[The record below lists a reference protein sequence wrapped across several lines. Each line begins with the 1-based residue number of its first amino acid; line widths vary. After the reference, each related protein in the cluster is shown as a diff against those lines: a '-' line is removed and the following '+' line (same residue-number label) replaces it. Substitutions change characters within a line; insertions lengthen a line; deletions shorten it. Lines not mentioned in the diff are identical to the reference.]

1 MTDIA
6 LTWNPAKGRADLSLA
21 AGDFL
26 LEQGLRTAVII
37 SLFTDGLARGD
48 DDLAD
53 GDGGNQ
59 GDRRGWWG
67 DVPLAG
73 EAPRRIGSRLWLL
86 RRAKATEG
94 TRLRA
99 ITMAQ
104 EALAWMRGDGLV
116 DRIEVEATL
125 AGTPPDR
132 LLMTIT
138 LRRGA
143 VSARFDLPWAIELSR

>member
-6 LTWNPAKGRADLSLA
+6 LTWNAAEGRADLALA
-21 AGDFL
+21 GGDL
-26 LEQGLRTAVII
+26 LLDQGLRTAVII

-48 DDLAD
+48 DDLATAI
-53 GDGGNQ
+53 GGN
-59 GDRRGWWG
+59 GEDRRGWWG
-67 DVPLAG
+67 DLPVGG
-73 EAPRRIGSRLWLL
+73 ETPRRIGSRLWLL

-99 ITMAQ
+99 VTMIR
-104 EALAWMRGDGLV
+104 EALAWMLQDGVV
-116 DRIEVEATL
+116 DRIEVEAVL

-132 LLMTIT
+132 LLVTLT

-143 VSARFDLPWAIELSR
+143 VSDRFDLPWAIELSR

>member
-6 LTWNPAKGRADLSLA
+6 LTWNPAEGRADVSLT
-21 AGDFL
+21 AGDL
-26 LEQGLRTAVII
+26 TREQGLRTAVII

-53 GDGGNQ
+53 GDGGNK

-67 DVPLAG
+67 DVPLPG
-73 EAPRRIGSRLWLL
+73 DAPRRIGSRLWLL

-99 ITMAQ
+99 ITMVR
-104 EALAWMRGDGLV
+104 EALAWMVDDGLV
-116 DRIEVEATL
+116 DRIEVEAVL
-125 AGTPPDR
+125 GGSPPDR
-132 LLMTIT
+132 LLMTLT

-143 VSARFDLPWAIELSR
+143 VSERFDVPWAIEISR

>member
-1 MTDIA
+1 LTDIA
-6 LTWNPAKGRADLSLA
+6 LTWNAAEGRADLA
-21 AGDFL
+21 IAVGDFL
-26 LEQGLRTAVII
+26 LDQGLRTAVII

-48 DDLAD
+48 DDLA
-53 GDGGNQ
+53 GADGGNQ

-67 DVPLAG
+67 DVPLVD

-104 EALAWMRGDGLV
+104 EALAWLRADGVV
-116 DRIEVEATL
+116 DRVEVDATL

-132 LLMTIT
+132 LLMAVV
-138 LRRGA
+138 LHRGA
-143 VSARFDLPWAIELSR
+143 VSERFDLPWAVELSR